1 MATQMCVRERE
12 DWQIDAIPLL
22 HSLTTITRMGVR
34 SARKT
39 QSWQWKKVKA
49 NKSKQG
55 ISQLSKIVPWVQ
67 WTRGCSRTEQVW
79 PQARHPRAPPSQKD
93 ALKRV
98 RRRSISPAGQL
109 QTMNKAKHQRKVS
122 ASLAFKYNWRMQPR
136 LSDILLL
143 QVWRYVDIIAHTAR
157 KHVYLPMRQKAIY
170 ISDLIVVLESI
181 QNTYE
186 HVRVTGCLVRAK
198 LLAVQHHQALVRGV
212 DRC

>member
-1 MATQMCVRERE
+1 
-12 DWQIDAIPLL
+12 
-22 HSLTTITRMGVR
+22 
-34 SARKT
+34 
-39 QSWQWKKVKA
+39 
-49 NKSKQG
+49 
-55 ISQLSKIVPWVQ
+55 
-67 WTRGCSRTEQVW
+67 
-79 PQARHPRAPPSQKD
+79 
-93 ALKRV
+93 
-98 RRRSISPAGQL
+98 
-109 QTMNKAKHQRKVS
+109 
-122 ASLAFKYNWRMQPR
+122 MQPR